1 MWSKIYLVILA
12 VAIIVM
18 AFFTFYSW
26 SWLQSIGLPSAAV
39 AGYEYHAAL
48 AWPAL
53 WLPTIALLVLGN
65 AVLWTTGRAWAMWV
79 TFIYFSAFAVVRYF
93 WLDQAFFQFR
103 KTNGLFDGSFSIAP
117 LMAVVL
123 VVIMAAIVF
132 FDQFIVLRLR
142 AKTYPAAPQDDSP
155 LEPKDEEE
163 KAPDP
168 Q

>member
-12 VAIIVM
+12 IAIIVM

-26 SWLQSIGLPSAAV
+26 SWLQSIGLPAAAV
-39 AGYEYHAAL
+39 AGYEYHAGL

-53 WLPTIALLVLGN
+53 WILTIALLAVGN
-65 AVLWTTGRAWAMWV
+65 VILWTSGRAWAMWV
-79 TFIYFSAFAVVRYF
+79 TFIYFSAFAVIRYF

-117 LMAVVL
+117 LMAVIL
-123 VVIMAAIVF
+123 VVLMAAIVF
-132 FDQFIVLRLR
+132 FNQFIVLRLR
-142 AKTYPAAPQDDSP
+142 AKTYPVAVQEDSP
-155 LEPKDEEE
+155 AESQEEE
-163 KAPDP
+163 KASDP

>member
-18 AFFTFYSW
+18 AFFTFYSL
-26 SWLQSIGLPSAAV
+26 SWLQSIGLPAAAV
-39 AGYEYHAAL
+39 AGYEYHAGL

-53 WLPTIALLVLGN
+53 WIATIALLVLGN
-65 AVLWTTGRAWAMWV
+65 AILWASGRAWAMWV
-79 TFIYFSAFAVVRYF
+79 TFIYFSAFAVIRYF
-93 WLDQAFFQFR
+93 WLDQTYFQFK

-117 LMAVVL
+117 LMAVIL
-123 VVIMAAIVF
+123 VVLMAAIVF

-142 AKTYPAAPQDDSP
+142 AKTDPAAAKEAPPAES
-155 LEPKDEEE
+155 EVEEE
-163 KAPDP
+163 KASDP